1 MKTCTT
7 PIQGLTGSRIALM
20 ASTSEVPSGRTNP
33 DIVELSIAVV
43 SGLALAL
50 TALFI
55 CSAPLSGQISGARDF
70 VSYWA
75 TGQQLVHHASPYDP
89 AAMMQIERAALLPP
103 EYGVIYMRNP
113 PWALPLVWPLGLI
126 GMKIGTL
133 LWSLTLLACLLG
145 SVWTIWR
152 LHGRPKNY
160 LHWLGL
166 SFAPA
171 LICLIAGQTAL
182 FALLGL
188 VLFLR
193 LHRTRPF
200 LAGMALWLCALKP
213 HLFVPFGLVLVVW
226 IVVSKS
232 YRILA
237 GAGVALAASCGAAY
251 CMFPNAWAEYPR
263 MLRSSGIEMQFI
275 PCLSIVLRLLLS
287 PHSAWLQYV
296 PVSLACIWALAYFWP
311 RRNTWDWGEN
321 GSPLMLVSLF
331 LAPYCWLFDQALAIP
346 ALLHGVYVTK
356 SKAWLA
362 VLAFASVL
370 LVFEAGSGLKLPSA
384 YHLWTAPAWL
394 AWYLVARA
402 TGNKPQAL
410 QSPAQ

>member
-1 MKTCTT
+1 
-7 PIQGLTGSRIALM
+7 
-20 ASTSEVPSGRTNP
+20 
-33 DIVELSIAVV
+33 
-43 SGLALAL
+43 
-50 TALFI
+50 
-55 CSAPLSGQISGARDF
+55 
-70 VSYWA
+70 
-75 TGQQLVHHASPYDP
+75 
-89 AAMMQIERAALLPP
+89 
-103 EYGVIYMRNP
+103 
-113 PWALPLVWPLGLI
+113 
-126 GMKIGTL
+126 MKIGTL

-145 SVWTIWR
+145 SVWMIWR
-152 LHGRPKNY
+152 LHGHPKNY

-188 VLFLR
+188 VLFLS
-193 LHRTRPF
+193 LHRAHPF

-237 GAGVALAASCGAAY
+237 GALVALAASCAAAY

-287 PHSAWLQYV
+287 PQSAWLQYV
-296 PVSLACIWALAYFWP
+296 PVSLACVWALTYFWP
-311 RRNTWDWGEN
+311 RRNTWDWIDH
-321 GSPLMLVSLF
+321 GSPLMLVSLL

-346 ALLHGVYVTK
+346 ALLHGAYATK

-370 LVFEAGSGLKLPSA
+370 LEYEAGSGLKLPSA

-402 TGNKPQAL
+402 TRNKPQAL
-410 QSPAQ
+410 QTPAQ

>member
-133 LWSLTLLACLLG
+133 LWSLTLLACPLG

-311 RRNTWDWGEN
+311 RRNTWDWVEN